1 MSYELR
7 KQLGEFETDEQWDAP
22 IDKFVSDN
30 KGRFKKALDGVFQEV
45 FNEHHDWL
53 EGNAPAN
60 LRGAAVDRAKKLLE
74 AVLEG
79 NEEAAAAL
87 FDCGDS
93 GRYRQIGHDKGEP
106 WACAIH
112 GKLHLTS
119 AQKLRQAI
127 VEKHAD
133 LLKNER
139 ILDLESQVEGLR
151 LQIVKANKR
160 LEELGS
166 FGV

>member
-53 EGNAPAN
+53 EGNAPYN
-60 LRGAAVDRAKKLLE
+60 LRASAVQRARKLLT

-79 NEEAAAAL
+79 DEEAASAL
-87 FDCGDS
+87 FECGDS
-93 GRYRQIGHDKGEP
+93 GRYRQIGWDKGTP
-106 WACAIH
+106 YACSIH
-112 GKLHLTS
+112 GKLHLTPR
-119 AQKLRQAI
+119 QKLREAL

-133 LLKNER
+133 ILKNER

-151 LQIVKANKR
+151 QQIVKANKR
-160 LEELGS
+160 LEKLGS
-166 FGV
+166 YGV

>member
-1 MSYELR
+1 LQEVAVERAKDLLDAVL
-7 KQLGEFETDEQWDAP
+7 KGDEQ
-22 IDKFVSDN
+22 
-30 KGRFKKALDGVFQEV
+30 
-45 FNEHHDWL
+45 
-53 EGNAPAN
+53 
-60 LRGAAVDRAKKLLE
+60 
-74 AVLEG
+74 
-79 NEEAAAAL
+79 AAAAL
-87 FDCGDS
+87 FECGDS
-93 GRYRQIGHDKGEP
+93 GRYIQIGYDKGKP
-106 WACAIH
+106 YACSIH
-112 GKLHLTS
+112 GKLHLTPV
-119 AQKLRQAI
+119 QKLRQAL

>member
-30 KGRFKKALDGVFQEV
+30 KGRFRKALEKVFQEV

-53 EGNAPAN
+53 ESNAPAN
-60 LRGAAVDRAKKLLE
+60 IQGAAVERARKLLA

-79 NEEAAAAL
+79 DEEAASAL
-87 FDCGDS
+87 FECGDS
-93 GRYRQIGHDKGEP
+93 SRYKQIGCDEGEP
-106 WACAIH
+106 WACSIH
-112 GKLHLTS
+112 GNLHLPS

-133 LLKNER
+133 LLKSER

-151 LQIVKANKR
+151 LQIVEANER
-160 LEELGS
+160 LEKLGS
-166 FGV
+166 CGV

>member
-53 EGNAPAN
+53 EGNAPYN
-60 LRGAAVDRAKKLLE
+60 LRASAVQRARKLLT

-79 NEEAAAAL
+79 DEEAASAL
-87 FDCGDS
+87 FECGDS
-93 GRYRQIGHDKGEP
+93 GRYRQIGCDKGKP
-106 WACAIH
+106 YACSIH
-112 GKLHLTS
+112 GKLHLTPR
-119 AQKLRQAI
+119 QKLREAL

-133 LLKNER
+133 ILKNER

-151 LQIVKANKR
+151 QQIVKANER
-160 LEELGS
+160 LEKLGS
-166 FGV
+166 CGV